1 MTDIFLNPASRKTIE
16 IEGVQFVLKPWSAL
30 EALKFSTAFSS
41 QRPDDVLKKVIES
54 PDMLVQM
61 IVSGLDTWDSDKPI
75 NKENILSLKPVFLMK
90 LLSEILLYNLTTKED
105 VSFLNGQ

>member
-1 MTDIFLNPASRKTIE
+1 
-16 IEGVQFVLKPWSAL
+16 
-30 EALKFSTAFSS
+30 
-41 QRPDDVLKKVIES
+41 
-54 PDMLVQM
+54 MLVQM
-61 IVSGLDTWDSDKPI
+61 IISGLDTWDSDKPI